1 MKALII
7 DDERLARK
15 ELASLLEK
23 HEGIEIVGEA
33 ANADEAE
40 ALIAEKRPDL
50 LFLDINMPG
59 RTGFELLE
67 SLDHAPQVIFI
78 TAYDE
83 HALKAF
89 QVNALDYLMK
99 PIDPERLEAALNKL
113 PQKGE
118 GDVPQRDMLKA
129 DDQIFLKD
137 GEKCWFVTLKDVR
150 LFESEGNYVRVRFN
164 DQKPLV
170 LRSLN
175 KLEEKLDPLVF
186 FRANRKHIINLRWV
200 ESIEPWFSGGL
211 MVKLKT
217 RKGRPIGAPLFHCS
231 RNIAYSLARPRMRAC
246 SSTFSMAARSVSL
259 NNRVMVSRPYNV
271 MLTSGSLM
279 MARMTRISGSLGGVS
294 YHSQV
299 IMPLSP

>member
-15 ELASLLEK
+15 ELSTLLEK
-23 HEGIEIVGEA
+23 HEGIQVVGEA

-40 ALIAEKRPDL
+40 ERIAELKPDL

-59 RTGFELLE
+59 RDGFQLLE
-67 SLDHAPQVIFI
+67 SLDHAPHVIFV

-83 HALKAF
+83 HALHAF

-113 PQKGE
+113 PR
-118 GDVPQRDMLKA
+118 GDGDLPQRDMLKA

-175 KLEEKLDPLVF
+175 KLEEKLDPHVF
-186 FRANRKHIINLRWV
+186 FRANRKHIVNLKWV
-200 ESIEPWFSGGL
+200 DNIQPWFSGGL

-217 RKGRPIGAPLFHCS
+217 GEEVEVS
-231 RNIAYSLARPRMRAC
+231 RRQ
-246 SSTFSMAARSVSL
+246 AARFKELMSL
-259 NNRVMVSRPYNV
+259 
-271 MLTSGSLM
+271 
-279 MARMTRISGSLGGVS
+279 
-294 YHSQV
+294 
-299 IMPLSP
+299 

>member
-23 HEGIEIVGEA
+23 YDSVEVIGEA

-40 ALIAEKRPDL
+40 LRITELKPDL

-59 RTGFELLE
+59 RDGFQLLE
-67 SLDHAPQVIFI
+67 SLERAPLVIFV

-83 HALKAF
+83 HAVHAF

-99 PIDPERLEAALNKL
+99 PIDPTRLEAAVSKL
-113 PQKGE
+113 PKPKDSE
-118 GDVPQRDMLKA
+118 VPERQVLGL

-150 LFESEGNYVRVRFN
+150 YFESEGNYVRVRFS

-186 FRANRKHIINLRWV
+186 FRANRKHIVNLRWV
-200 ESIEPWFSGGL
+200 DKIEPWFSGGL
-211 MVKLKT
+211 MVKLKHNG
-217 RKGRPIGAPLFHCS
+217 KDGEPEAIEVS
-231 RNIAYSLARPRMRAC
+231 RRQ
-246 SSTFSMAARSVSL
+246 AARFKDLLSL
-259 NNRVMVSRPYNV
+259 
-271 MLTSGSLM
+271 
-279 MARMTRISGSLGGVS
+279 
-294 YHSQV
+294 
-299 IMPLSP
+299 